1 MQKKISVICDD
12 KNRVEE
18 KEKVEIFCVLSRNLK
33 KKNSNVNYIWYPV
46 AHDRKSNVP
55 FHRKKRKR
63 RKKGEEERRIKSKT
77 KAIL

>member
-33 KKNSNVNYIWYPV
+33 K
-46 AHDRKSNVP
+46 RKIRTLITS
-55 FHRKKRKR
+55 
-63 RKKGEEERRIKSKT
+63 GIQ
-77 KAIL
+77 